1 VPLFSF
7 VSLVSLF
14 KCGLSAILTYES
26 RERGNP
32 KNKWMKTKVFASV
45 AAILA
50 IMWYA
55 LYSNFTWNQHG
66 MAKIFGRSEGTE

>member
-1 VPLFSF
+1 
-7 VSLVSLF
+7 
-14 KCGLSAILTYES
+14 
-26 RERGNP
+26 
-32 KNKWMKTKVFASV
+32 MKTKVFASV